1 MIILD
6 TDIASILFRG
16 NSDVALKT
24 RRQLD
29 VAGAPV
35 SISVISVEE
44 QFRGWTALIAR
55 ARTTDRL
62 IIAYKALH
70 DFVVDLRRLQ
80 ILELDDKAAAVLAKL
95 RKSRVRIGTMDLRIA
110 AIAIANNALLISRN
124 LTDFAKVPGLR
135 VEDWMVGA

>member
-16 NSDVALKT
+16 NSDVALKI